1 MRFAHSCSLSRIHQL
16 HLLTPSLPPL
26 TPSKADNDVGDSWV
40 GGLFKFFSRTVPL
53 PLRTEPP
60 QSKIMAW
67 VFNDPS
73 IDVPF
78 TYPLFPEIEETVTKF
93 CRVSKT
99 SATFFQN
106 AVVIGRSMKWCCLPT
121 TTSTDIIP
129 RKSVSNVSFSKD
141 TNKGLVCTLFRLGLP
156 LVLAN
161 ACFLTFIV
169 CIIISIVSFASK
181 TDKDAGTAFGVI
193 FLLVAFCFVGPV
205 FISAY
210 FGITIGSLY
219 CMQHNVTLFKSS
231 DDVGDSCV
239 GGLWKLLNR
248 RVSIAL
254 DKDPPQDQIMA
265 WVHPQEFTGRLSA
278 LVD

>member
-1 MRFAHSCSLSRIHQL
+1 M
-16 HLLTPSLPPL
+16 
-26 TPSKADNDVGDSWV
+26 K
-40 GGLFKFFSRTVPL
+40 
-53 PLRTEPP
+53 PP

-78 TYPLFPEIEETVTKF
+78 TYPVFPKIEETVTKF
-93 CRVSKT
+93 CRSSKT
-99 SATFFQN
+99 GATFFQN
-106 AVVIGRSMKWCCLPT
+106 AVVIDRSMKWCYFPK

-129 RKSVSNVSFSKD
+129 RKSISNVSFSKD
-141 TNKGLVCTLFRLGLP
+141 TNKGLICTLFRLGLP

-169 CIIISIVSFASK
+169 CIVISIVSFSSK
-181 TDKDAGTAFGVI
+181 TDKGAGTAFGVI
-193 FLLVAFCFVGPV
+193 FLLVALCLVGPA

-210 FGITIGSLY
+210 FGITVGSLY
-219 CMQHNVTLFKSS
+219 CMQHNVTLLKSS
-231 DDVGDSCV
+231 DDMGDSCV
-239 GGLWKLLNR
+239 GGLWRLLNR

-265 WVHPQEFTGRLSA
+265 WVHPQERLTTTSR
-278 LVD
+278 LVE

>member
-1 MRFAHSCSLSRIHQL
+1 
-16 HLLTPSLPPL
+16 
-26 TPSKADNDVGDSWV
+26 
-40 GGLFKFFSRTVPL
+40 
-53 PLRTEPP
+53 
-60 QSKIMAW
+60 MAW

-219 CMQHNVTLFKSS
+219 CMQHNVTLYKSS